1 MRAKPNLLQ
10 SQIVIH
16 AIDAE
21 AIFGTAMSLMA
32 KQGREGKALT
42 WLTVAAEAGH
52 LEAQFNLGILYTLG
66 DVVPYD
72 AQMAYYWIRQA
83 AYGGMARAQYWLA
96 RCHMTGELAEQSFAE
111 AYRWSVAASAQ
122 GFPDTGIIRAA
133 AGERLSAAE
142 RREIDSAAT
151 AGTQA

>member
-1 MRAKPNLLQ
+1 MRAKADLLE
-10 SQIVIH
+10 SNILIRE
-16 AIDAE
+16 ADAD
-21 AIFGTAMSLMA
+21 ATFDTAMTLLA
-32 KQGREGKALT
+32 TPGGEAKALT
-42 WLTVAAEAGH
+42 WLMAAAEAGH

-66 DVVPYD
+66 DVVTRD
-72 AQMAYYWIRQA
+72 AQMAFFWIRQA

-96 RCHMTGELAEQSFAE
+96 RCHMTGELTEPSFAE
-111 AYRWSVAASAQ
+111 AYRWSVAAHAQ

-133 AGERLSAAE
+133 AGEHLSAAE